1 MRRNSSFCL
10 VIIATTGMVGG
21 CTSPT
26 LSGPR
31 TTPLSGTAA
40 NAISQSNTTL
50 SSAFGQRNTSSAS
63 TDPYGSMPVQAPPP
77 ATNTSG
83 VALASLLQAGKS
95 VTNALKIQPKVTSV
109 TDPVK
114 LDNQPSNTAQVAADL
129 HYHAGFFRE
138 SQRDFAAAAENYRTV
153 LEKNPNDVRAVAGFG
168 RVQDQLGNTV
178 EGEKYLRRAC
188 ELAPKEP
195 APWND
200 LANSHFK
207 RNKLAEAITCQEQ
220 AVALQPANA
229 QYRGTLARYLIDADR
244 ADEAVHQLAAVHG
257 EAAANFEVGT
267 LLHRQHHSDRAQQYI
282 QKAIALNPALTHGH
296 QAQDRRQIAST
307 RPAAGPIARTT
318 RLPTP

>member
-1 MRRNSSFCL
+1 MRRKITFCS
-10 VIIATTGMVGG
+10 VMIAAGMASG

-31 TTPLSGTAA
+31 TTSLSGTAA

-50 SSAFGQRNTSSAS
+50 SSGLGQHNSIGASA
-63 TDPYGSMPVQAPPP
+63 DPYGSMPVQPPP
-77 ATNTSG
+77 AATNTSG

-220 AVALQPANA
+220 AVALQPTNA
-229 QYRGTLARYLIDADR
+229 QYRGTLARYLIDAGR
-244 ADEAVHQLAAVHG
+244 TDEAVQQLAAVHG

-267 LLHRQHHSDRAQQYI
+267 LLDRQRQPDRAQQYI
-282 QKAIALNPALTHGH
+282 QKAIALNPGLLQNQ
-296 QAQDRRQIAST
+296 QAPNRRQTGSI
-307 RPAAGPIARTT
+307 RPGNSAPIARTT
-318 RLPTP
+318 RLPSP